1 MQICKDSVVTL
12 SYTLTDADGT
22 LLEQSDPSISYLHGG
37 YDGIFPIVEEALEGQ
52 EVGYECTITMSPDEA
67 FGEYDESLQRMEPRH
82 LFPQHVKVGMQFEGQ
97 PEGADEDET
106 VLYTVTEVTEDKVMV
121 DGNHPLVGKTLT
133 INCKVEGVRVA
144 SEEELTHGHVHGEH
158 GHHH

>member
-1 MQICKDSVVTL
+1 MQISKDSVVTL
-12 SYTLTDADGT
+12 SYTLTDAEGT
-22 LLEQSDPSISYLHGG
+22 LLEESDPNISYLHGG
-37 YDGIFPIVEEALEGQ
+37 YDGIFPIVEEALEGK

-67 FGEYDESLQRMEPRH
+67 FGEYDENLLRVEPRN

-97 PEGADEDET
+97 PEGAGDEET
-106 VLYTVTEVTEDKVMV
+106 ILYTVTEVTEDKVVV

-133 INCKVEGVRVA
+133 MSCKIEGVRSA
-144 SEEELTHGHVHGEH
+144 SQEELSHGHVHGEH